1 MPYLFPE
8 ILFFLKDFYYPTTY
22 MDLHKLTMN
31 LRQISLEIS
40 INCKTIDIKKPEQN
54 TQVLVKILFFL
65 KDFLI
70 PTTYMDLHKFTM
82 LSRPISFDIS
92 ID

>member
-1 MPYLFPE
+1 
-8 ILFFLKDFYYPTTY
+8 

-54 TQVLVKILFFL
+54 TQVLVKILFLF
-65 KDFLI
+65 
-70 PTTYMDLHKFTM
+70 
-82 LSRPISFDIS
+82 
-92 ID
+92 